1 MEPNAKSC
9 TSIPVTIP
17 FYGESL
23 QADLQRPSNARGT
36 VIFIHGSGSSRLS
49 ARNREVAAILNS
61 AGFNTFLVD
70 LLTEEESELDART
83 REFRFD
89 IALLAG
95 RSVVVA
101 RWVLQ
106 QPGLK
111 DLPIGLFGAS
121 TGAAAALISA
131 GEMPNISAVVSR
143 GGRPDLAGDSLHQV
157 QAPTLLIVGGDD
169 HQVLALNR
177 QALAHLRCVKQLHV
191 VPCATHLFEEP
202 GALRQVADVA
212 AKWFSTYL
220 TSPQKAAE
228 IEPGRQRMIV

>member
-1 MEPNAKSC
+1 MDPNTKLC
-9 TSIPVTIP
+9 TPIPVTIP

-23 QADLQRPSNARGT
+23 QADLQRTSNARGT
-36 VIFIHGSGSSRLS
+36 VVFIHGSGSSRCS
-49 ARNREVAAILNS
+49 PRNREVAGILNS
-61 AGFNTFLVD
+61 AGFNTLLVD
-70 LLTEEESELDART
+70 LLTEEEAELDART

-111 DLPIGLFGAS
+111 DLPIGFFGAS
-121 TGAAAALISA
+121 AGAAAALIAA
-131 GEMPNISAVVSR
+131 GEIPNISAVVSR
-143 GGRPDLAGDSLHQV
+143 GGRLDLAGDSLHDV
-157 QAPTLLIVGGDD
+157 QAPTLLIVGGAD

-191 VPCATHLFEEP
+191 VPFATHLFEEP

-212 AKWFSTYL
+212 AEWFSTYL
-220 TSPQKAAE
+220 TSRQKPAE
-228 IEPGRQRMIV
+228 IEPSTQGLIA